1 MTSRLMSSARMSLAA
16 VLLGAPAY
24 AATIADDAAVFDTMV
39 QSVVVTEVSEG
50 CPAITVNQRRMNRLT
65 KKMMKQISRSGY
77 STGQIMLLRDEA
89 YLARIAVAADE
100 FYRANGV
107 VEKNESALCALGKSE
122 IAGRTPI
129 GKLLQE

>member
-1 MTSRLMSSARMSLAA
+1 MTSTLMSSARMSLVALLLAA
-16 VLLGAPAY
+16 PVN
-24 AATIADDAAVFDTMV
+24 ATTLADDALVFDTMV
-39 QSVVVTEVSEG
+39 QSVVVTEVSKG
-50 CPAITVNQRRMNRLT
+50 CPGIAVNQRRLNRQT
-65 KKMMKQISRSGY
+65 KKMMKQISRGGY
-77 STGQIMLLRDEA
+77 STGQIMLLRDEV
-89 YLARIAVAADE
+89 YLARIAAAADE